1 MGGSENVG
9 TAVVTLLS
17 DWLLSIGPRNWL
29 NRNVVEYIV
38 VVQTGYPLVSGAC
51 DLEGDAVAGPC
62 GGLRSQA
69 RQAGREK

>member
-1 MGGSENVG
+1 MTGCFQLDPE
-9 TAVVTLLS
+9 
-17 DWLLSIGPRNWL
+17 IGRNFL
-29 NRNVVEYIV
+29 EYIV
-38 VVQTGYPLVSGAC
+38 IGQTGYPLVSGAC